1 MENKKTNCK
10 NCEQE
15 FQEEFN
21 FCPNCGQKSKDTLTM
36 GVLFYNTISNYFSVD
51 ARFLK
56 SFFPL
61 LFRPGYMAKKF
72 VSGKRLLYLHPAQFY
87 LFTSIV
93 FFFLFSFQSRELNQ
107 ELDKVLKKTFEKESL
122 LKLDS
127 TSKKVLDSINLTK
140 LTQPLK
146 DSKLITLSNENELKK
161 IDSIIKES
169 PESGNIFNFNKGKLD
184 SLVASGAT
192 VNEQLKYLGM
202 EGDSSYFQ
210 RRFYTQMLKFH
221 KNRGGGILQAFF
233 DSIPISLF
241 ILLPIFAFI
250 LKIFF
255 WRRGSF
261 PHHLVFSFYYF
272 SFLFVMLGIILL
284 ANFFWEVPD
293 IIEALIILSTY
304 IYLLI
309 AVKKFYLQSYFL
321 SFIKTGMVLFIY
333 MIIVLPIATGI
344 MILSSFLLY

>member
-21 FCPNCGQKSKDTLTM
+21 FCPNCGQKSKDMLTM

-87 LFTSIV
+87 LFTSII

-107 ELDKVLKKTFEKESL
+107 ELDKVLKKTFEKENI

-127 TSKKVLDSINLTK
+127 TSKMTLDSVNITGLTK
-140 LTQPLK
+140 SLK
-146 DSKLITLSNENELKK
+146 DSNLITLSNENELKK
-161 IDSIIKES
+161 LDSIIKDQPNSE
-169 PESGNIFNFNKGKLD
+169 NIFNFNKEKLD
-184 SLVASGAT
+184 SIIASGASE
-192 VNEQLKYLGM
+192 NEQLKYLGM
-202 EGDSSYFQ
+202 EGDSSFFQ
-210 RRFYTQMLKFH
+210 HRFYTQMLKFH

-255 WRRGSF
+255 WKRGGF

-284 ANFFWEVPD
+284 INFFWKVPD
-293 IIEALIILSTY
+293 IIDTLIILSTY

-321 SFIKTGMVLFIY
+321 SFIKTGLVLFIY
-333 MIIVLPIATGI
+333 TIIVLPIATGI
-344 MILSSFLLY
+344 MMLSSFLLY

>member
-21 FCPNCGQKSKDTLTM
+21 FCPNCGQKSKDMLTM

-87 LFTSIV
+87 LFTSII

-107 ELDKVLKKTFEKESL
+107 ELDKVLKKTFEKENI

-127 TSKKVLDSINLTK
+127 TSKMTLDSVNITELTK
-140 LTQPLK
+140 PLK
-146 DSKLITLSNENELKK
+146 DSNLITLSNENELKK
-161 IDSIIKES
+161 LDSIIKEQS
-169 PESGNIFNFNKGKLD
+169 NSENIFNFNKEKLD
-184 SLVASGAT
+184 SIIASGASE
-192 VNEQLKYLGM
+192 NEQLKYLGM
-202 EGDSSYFQ
+202 EGDSSFFQ

-255 WRRGSF
+255 WKRGGF

-284 ANFFWEVPD
+284 INFFWKVPD
-293 IIEALIILSTY
+293 IIDTLIILSTY

-321 SFIKTGMVLFIY
+321 SFIKTGLVLFIY

-344 MILSSFLLY
+344 MMLSSFLLY

>member
-21 FCPNCGQKSKDTLTM
+21 FCPNCGQKSKDMLTM

-87 LFTSIV
+87 LFTSII

-107 ELDKVLKKTFEKESL
+107 ELDKVLKKTFEKENI

-127 TSKKVLDSINLTK
+127 TSKMTLDSVNITGLTK
-140 LTQPLK
+140 SLK
-146 DSKLITLSNENELKK
+146 DSNLITLSNENELKK
-161 IDSIIKES
+161 LDSIIKDQPNSE
-169 PESGNIFNFNKGKLD
+169 NIFNFNKEKLD
-184 SLVASGAT
+184 SIIASGASE
-192 VNEQLKYLGM
+192 NEQLKYLGM
-202 EGDSSYFQ
+202 EGDSSFFQ

-255 WRRGSF
+255 WKRGGF

-284 ANFFWEVPD
+284 INFFWKVPD
-293 IIEALIILSTY
+293 IIDTLIILSTY

-321 SFIKTGMVLFIY
+321 SFIKTGLVLFIY

-344 MILSSFLLY
+344 MMLSSFLLY